1 MATPPTRVSYVA
13 SVFDT
18 TTTPKTVSVT
28 VQTGD
33 RVLVA
38 SVAANGTGGATN
50 TAPTGG
56 GETYTQLAT
65 LGVDTNNSRNIA
77 WSMTATSAQTFNI
90 SAVRPLVNTSTI
102 WGVLAWVY
110 RGSDGFGAVGA
121 PAVGTTNGLA
131 TFTTQAANSAVLA
144 FSADWN
150 AVDGTTRTRRTIN
163 ASTGTEETYYR
174 NSVEYTVY
182 TQRYDD
188 AGAAGSVSA
197 GYSAPTGQKSAI
209 IAVEI
214 KGAAAGA
221 AALPELVM
229 PQMR

>member
-1 MATPPTRVSYVA
+1 
-13 SVFDT
+13 
-18 TTTPKTVSVT
+18 
-28 VQTGD
+28 
-33 RVLVA
+33 
-38 SVAANGTGGATN
+38 
-50 TAPTGG
+50 
-56 GETYTQLAT
+56 
-65 LGVDTNNSRNIA
+65 
-77 WSMTATSAQTFNI
+77 
-90 SAVRPLVNTSTI
+90 
-102 WGVLAWVY
+102 LAWVY